1 MVGGGKRADDFSSV
15 SFRLSRD
22 VGRRMKKVDR
32 SVLRQQRLLVDDEWL
47 GGWVENRLLKRFDE
61 KEAEEFRSKD
71 G

>member
-1 MVGGGKRADDFSSV
+1 M

-32 SVLRQQRLLVDDEWL
+32 SGLRQQCLLVDEEWL
-47 GGWVENRLLKRFDE
+47 GGWVENRSLERCNE
-61 KEAEEFRSKD
+61 EEAEEFRSKD

>member
-1 MVGGGKRADDFSSV
+1 M

-32 SVLRQQRLLVDDEWL
+32 SGLRQQRLLVDEEWL
-47 GGWVENRLLKRFDE
+47 GGWVENRSLERFHE
-61 KEAEEFRSKD
+61 EEAEEFRSKD